1 MKYSP
6 RTNIA
11 TSSMHVATPV
21 IIFKLFI
28 SLYAMSP
35 SKPLDFVEGV
45 KRVDKMQRV
54 HLLREKCMRVIGY

>member
-1 MKYSP
+1 
-6 RTNIA
+6 
-11 TSSMHVATPV
+11 MHVANPV

-45 KRVDKMQRV
+45 ERVDKMQTV